1 MKLLFVVFLLL
12 GYSVTNSLID
22 SQRSKVTL
30 TPDSEVYTQW
40 EVVNVPIITEDK
52 EDKEEEVIQS
62 NQSPCELWRVTHPS
76 LASQLK
82 PGEMCY
88 N

>member
-52 EDKEEEVIQS
+52 EEEVEVIQS
-62 NQSPCELWRVTHPS
+62 NLSPCELWRVAHPS